1 MEERAMSF
9 VTGNQPDGTPT
20 WIELGVP
27 DLERAMEFY
36 RALFGW
42 EFEVGPAEHQY
53 ATMCL
58 LHGRTAAGLLVPGP
72 EASATDGGWTVY
84 LATGDCDGTAAR
96 VTRAGGTVV
105 QAPADVGGQG
115 RMAVCQ
121 DPVDARFGLW
131 LGRAFVGCQVVNEP
145 GALVRNDLVTPDP
158 EPRQGVLRGG
168 VRHRVLGDRQARWPV
183 S

>member
-1 MEERAMSF
+1 
-9 VTGNQPDGTPT
+9 
-20 WIELGVP
+20 
-27 DLERAMEFY
+27 
-36 RALFGW
+36 
-42 EFEVGPAEHQY
+42 
-53 ATMCL
+53 
-58 LHGRTAAGLLVPGP
+58 
-72 EASATDGGWTVY
+72 VY